1 MIPFFSRRNQ
11 VYPVL
16 WQGRRAVEKHF
27 VSPEDWSRETELYML
42 LQGVLPLPKVL
53 EQRPGCLTLEF
64 CPAPTLLDVLEEQEA
79 FGFSPLP
86 WQTLAAWL
94 GQCHS
99 LCGRLPLDGNL
110 RNFLWDGQQILGLDL
125 ESFRTAVPSECGA
138 GVIAALLG
146 YEPAGSL
153 AKERAAALLAAEMGV
168 SNSAIAAAQEAL
180 TLRRQEKTSRAFSG
194 IILAGGN
201 SRRMGR
207 CKAELPLLGRS
218 LLQWQAEKLRHLG
231 IRDILISGES
241 WLSLPG
247 ARTIPDIL
255 PGRGPLGGLHACL
268 REAESPQC
276 LVLSVDAPLVP
287 VNTLSQLCHSYR
299 HGAVILR
306 HGDRE
311 EPLIG
316 VYPSGL
322 SERIPPLIRDGG
334 ASVRKL
340 KAVCPWDFFDYL
352 GPEEYLRNCN
362 TPQDFQAVER
372 LLVSCVENDLPL
384 CF

>member
-16 WQGRRAVEKHF
+16 RQGRRAVEKHF

-86 WQTLAAWL
+86 WQALAAWL
-94 GQCHS
+94 WQCHS

-125 ESFRTAVPSECGA
+125 ESFRIAVPSECGA

-146 YEPAGSL
+146 CEPVGTPV
-153 AKERAAALLAAEMGV
+153 KELAAALLAAGMGV
-168 SNSAIAAAQEAL
+168 SDSAIATAQEAL
-180 TLRRQEKTSRAFSG
+180 ALRRQRKTSRAFSG
-194 IILAGGN
+194 IILAGGM

-241 WLSLPG
+241 RLSLPG
-247 ARTIPDIL
+247 ARTVPDIL

-268 REAESPQC
+268 REAKNPQC

-287 VNTLSQLCHSYR
+287 VNALSQLCRSYR
-299 HGAVILR
+299 EGAVVLR
-306 HGDRE
+306 HGERV

-316 VYPSGL
+316 VYSSGL
-322 SERIPPLIRDGG
+322 SEKISPLIRDGG
-334 ASVRKL
+334 APVGKL
-340 KAVCPWDFFDYL
+340 KTVCPWDFFDYL
-352 GPEEYLRNCN
+352 GPAEYLQNCN

-372 LLVSCVENDLPL
+372 LLMSCVENDLPF